1 MKALVIDDEKKAR
14 SLLSVLIDEN
24 CPEVDDLLFA
34 EDLVTGV
41 EMIKEEHP
49 DLVFLDIEMPQQSG
63 LKILEYFPGEVDFKI
78 IFTTAYNDYAIE
90 AFKLS
95 AVDYLLK
102 PIDAEEL
109 SAAVQKAANQL
120 EKEQY
125 STKLEGLKKMFRQ
138 LSVNKIAIEVPK
150 GVMFVGHDEIVMMEA
165 DGMYTKVYLQKGETN
180 LICKPLKHFVEQ
192 LDQNELFFRPH
203 RSYLINIRYMKE
215 LSRSDG
221 DFILMDN
228 KKTVPISKKN
238 KQAFLKVVNEVF
250 W

>member
-1 MKALVIDDEKKAR
+1 MKALVVDDEKKAR
-14 SLLSVLIDEN
+14 SLLNVLIDEN
-24 CPEVDDLLFA
+24 CPEIEDLIFA
-34 EDLVTGV
+34 EDLATGV
-41 EMIKEEHP
+41 KKIKEERP

-63 LKILEYFPGEVDFKI
+63 LKILEYFPGEVNFKI

-109 SAAVQKAANQL
+109 SLAVRKATDQI
-120 EKEQY
+120 EREHY

-150 GVMFVGHDEIVMMEA
+150 GVMFVGYDEIVMMEA
-165 DGMYTKVYLQKGETN
+165 DGMYTKVYLHTGETD

-192 LDQNELFFRPH
+192 LAENELFFRPH

-238 KQAFLKVVNEVF
+238 KQAFLKVVHEVF